1 MILENGSK
9 ILNNWRK
16 LMIKISIYTGI
27 LILLIIVSCNK
38 NPQENSL
45 ELLPTNTPSSAHKP
59 YFKINNCRFDLE
71 IAKTVEERSIG
82 LMNRNKLSKTSAMI
96 FIFEKEEYLNFW
108 MKDTFIALDILFLSS
123 EFEILDI
130 QSMQPQKINSKKLL
144 PIYTSTK
151 PAKYAIELNTGLL
164 KKCQIEINEI
174 ISITS
179 LE

>member
-1 MILENGSK
+1 MLKESVYIL
-9 ILNNWRK
+9 LC
-16 LMIKISIYTGI
+16 LVV
-27 LILLIIVSCNK
+27 LIIVFTRIKLS
-38 NPQENSL
+38 
-45 ELLPTNTPSSAHKP
+45 NTEGFYGNEP
-59 YFKINNCRFDLE
+59 
-71 IAKTVEERSIG
+71 KTFTLHVKTAIDKQLG
-82 LMNRNKLSKTSAMI
+82 LMHRKNKLKKNHGLLFDYNRYGVFS
-96 FIFEKEEYLNFW
+96 FW

-164 KKCQIEINEI
+164 KKCQIEINET